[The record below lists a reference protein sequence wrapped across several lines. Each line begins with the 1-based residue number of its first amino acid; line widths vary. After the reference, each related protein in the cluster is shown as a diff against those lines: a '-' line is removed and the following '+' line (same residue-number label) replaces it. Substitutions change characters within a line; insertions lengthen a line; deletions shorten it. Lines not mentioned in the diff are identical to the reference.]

1 MPNSY
6 FSTVLIIANTYV
18 WLKRIHVS
26 ILQRGHVQW
35 RSKPIG
41 YVQPYLNTSGKL
53 AHQICKSPN
62 IAFLSAVG
70 VISHHRLRGGLF
82 LFFSEEYV
90 SCCFYW
96 KEAPFLSVNTWTIL
110 QQRSGAIMHNETPA
124 PPFLHLHRSW
134 SLRVYIF

>member
-1 MPNSY
+1 MLLILILPQ
-6 FSTVLIIANTYV
+6 FSIIASTCV

-53 AHQICKSPN
+53 AHQICKYPN

-70 VISHHRLRGGLF
+70 VISPHRLRGGLF
-82 LFFSEEYV
+82 LFFGRICKLLFLLKGSTFLEREY
-90 SCCFYW
+90 
-96 KEAPFLSVNTWTIL
+96 WTIL

-134 SLRVYIF
+134 SLRVYNF